1 MNELR
6 ETDDI
11 CCHTQTAFPAGDVLA
26 IGGFHTDPIP
36 TAELL
41 PRVNWHLVAHI
52 RCRQP
57 VKEGHTATRLIDGT
71 VLVVGGY
78 DDFGPVRSSELYEPA
93 TTSWSTTVPPETAR
107 GFMQPLSLPAV
118 ACW

>member
-6 ETDDI
+6 EADDI
-11 CCHTQTAFPAGDVLA
+11 CCHAQMHFQLVMFWLSAASTLIPFPPQSFTTRQLAPGRPYQMQTA
-26 IGGFHTDPIP
+26 
-36 TAELL
+36 
-41 PRVNWHLVAHI
+41 
-52 RCRQP
+52 RQG
-57 VKEGHTATRLIDGT
+57 GHTATRLIDGT

-107 GFMQPLSLPAV
+107 GFIQPLSLPAV